1 MTDDVGRSGFRPP
14 TDWEAVY
21 AASPDAYAFGEE
33 PSQLAQTALRFWK
46 AFGGDVH
53 EAVALDLGSGEGR
66 DTAFLAGA
74 GLRVVARDVSSTG
87 LEKTRRLLTR
97 RGLSLERVD
106 LAMGDV
112 REFAYPPQ
120 AYDLALAANVYQF
133 LSPDEAP
140 AHIGRLGATV
150 KPGGICAVGVF
161 HPAMRAWGVEL
172 DGHFTATG
180 EDLIG
185 AFPAEEGWLLLDR
198 TEYWTYR
205 VQDSVRMS
213 FAYVVVRKENI
224 PTP

>member
-1 MTDDVGRSGFRPP
+1 MTDFHPP

-33 PSQLAQTALRFWK
+33 PSQLAQTALRFWR
-46 AFGGDVH
+46 AFGGD
-53 EAVALDLGSGEGR
+53 ASRGVALDLGSGEGR

-74 GLRVVARDVSSTG
+74 GLRVIARDVAPTG
-87 LEKTRRLLTR
+87 LEKTRRLLVQ
-97 RGLSLERVD
+97 RGVPGERVD
-106 LAMGDV
+106 LAPGDV
-112 REFAYPPQ
+112 RDFPYPPG

-140 AHIGRLGATV
+140 AHIRRLGATV
-150 KPGGICAVGVF
+150 KPGGLCAVGVF
-161 HPAMRAWGVEL
+161 HPAMREWGVEL

-180 EDLIG
+180 DELMG
-185 AFPAEEGWLLLDR
+185 FFPAEDGWLLLDR

-205 VQDSVRMS
+205 VPDGVRMS
-213 FAYVVVRKENI
+213 FAYVVVRREAP